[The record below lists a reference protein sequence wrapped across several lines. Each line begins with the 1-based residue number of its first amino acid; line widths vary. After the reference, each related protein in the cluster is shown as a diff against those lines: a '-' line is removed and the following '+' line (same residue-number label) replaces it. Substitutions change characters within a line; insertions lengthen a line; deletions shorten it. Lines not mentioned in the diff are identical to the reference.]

1 MTSPAGR
8 IWEQYFDGPHSSH
21 PAILVLP
28 RPGDAMQMTDNGM
41 PVQSIEEG
49 YEVKGDQIRLMLHGL
64 GLLPVMFFSAAEP
77 DREELRAFR
86 LNRFDDVR
94 AHHRVALRDLVGG
107 ANAVLANF
115 EQEAIRPAARALT
128 TG

>member
-8 IWEQYFDGPHSSH
+8 IREQSFDGPHSSH
-21 PAILVLP
+21 PAILVL
-28 RPGDAMQMTDNGM
+28 

-86 LNRFDDVR
+86 LNRFDDGR

-107 ANAVLANF
+107 ANAMLANF